1 MKRLL
6 LFALLTALLT
16 ACNDNMENPLTPT
29 QKKIAELMAGYDGK
43 IDMAAFLAAAQQGI
57 WQFDTIDTT
66 YTNGETYDGIKDGS
80 TDLHTMM
87 LRSDGECRIMLSF
100 MFNPAIPRLY
110 QPITWNVSASQP
122 NTIELYSEKIEQKAA
137 TYQYDQY
144 AARTTL
150 ELLYYKDGEFIMRG
164 MQPFAYNGGMTS
176 KGIYKSYCTVCG
188 HIITDKETVEKY
200 LSYEE
205 YEAYRAQHPEMF

>member
-87 LRSDGECRIMLSF
+87 LRSAGECRIMLSF

-144 AARTTL
+144 AARNAVKFPAFERTAAS
-150 ELLYYKDGEFIMRG
+150 FC
-164 MQPFAYNGGMTS
+164 AYSAESIPNFPPLPKLSRNVEVITESAVNG
-176 KGIYKSYCTVCG
+176 
-188 HIITDKETVEKY
+188 
-200 LSYEE
+200 
-205 YEAYRAQHPEMF
+205 